1 MVTSEERILRA
12 KRKALEYDR
21 DYVGCSQSVLGALQ
35 DEFDIGNKESFKA
48 STVLSGGVVRQ
59 GETCGAIIGA
69 LSALGLV
76 IGRERIENTEAYR
89 AMMEPSIK
97 LRARFMEE
105 LQKQFRFNEEL
116 EDTLCRRIQE
126 KVLGRPFD
134 LTNEEDYQ
142 AFLDAGGHSEIGCPK
157 VCGIAAQVA
166 AEKILEL
173 I

>member
-1 MVTSEERILRA
+1 MITSEERILRA

-48 STVLSGGVVRQ
+48 STVLSGGVARQ

-76 IGRERIENTEAYR
+76 IGRERIENTEAYE

-105 LQKQFRFNEEL
+105 LRKQFGFNEEL